1 MSHSCIKTHV
11 ILTTFWGGGGLLL
24 LLSHLKMHGEVK
36 YHNQEVLGP
45 GRDLRF
51 MTSRQLSISTLNS
64 CLTHE
69 LALWPSLSDEDT
81 EVQRK

>member
-1 MSHSCIKTHV
+1 
-11 ILTTFWGGGGLLL
+11 
-24 LLSHLKMHGEVK
+24 MHGEVK